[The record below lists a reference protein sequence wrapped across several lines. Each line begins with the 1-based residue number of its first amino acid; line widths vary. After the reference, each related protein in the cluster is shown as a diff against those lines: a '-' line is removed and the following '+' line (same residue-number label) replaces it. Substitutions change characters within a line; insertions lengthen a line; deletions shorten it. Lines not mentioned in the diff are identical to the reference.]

1 MTSLR
6 QDTLRSEPT
15 LAVSGI
21 DVPYLCA
28 HDCMHSSKEV
38 TCEFRVGT
46 LIRA

>member
-1 MTSLR
+1 VSRLR
-6 QDTLRSEPT
+6 PGTLRSEPT

-28 HDCMHSSKEV
+28 HDCMHSSKEI
-38 TCEFRVGT
+38 TCDFRVGT